1 MRGGENGERD
11 AGEIDNIGAFDRFA
25 QMIRVRG
32 QLSCRG
38 GVAPVAEGALAVL
51 QVDEVKAGCATL
63 DTTDFFRADAGIG
76 NEGQH
81 VFRKR
86 IVAECGEII
95 DRPVFRQAGAG
106 IPGGIERI
114 ARKTLA
120 QQPIAG
126 LRQFHHA
133 FANRQKPSAHAVIL
147 PFFPAMRLTTSARR

>member
-1 MRGGENGERD
+1 MGGRFLSIGECMVELSQ
-11 AGEIDNIGAFDRFA
+11 AGDGLLRKGFAGDTFNTAWYARACLPEDWSVDYFTALGDDPLSEDMLAF
-25 QMIRVRG
+25 I
-32 QLSCRG
+32 
-38 GVAPVAEGALAVL
+38 
-51 QVDEVKAGCATL
+51 
-63 DTTDFFRADAGIG
+63 ADAGIG

-120 QQPIAG
+120 QQPVAG